1 VRRSRRRWLERY
13 VFETAVAKSAPT
25 VSAALDPPPPPS
37 DSRTGGVVA
46 RYKEQEKQHL
56 APRPK
61 VDMGEQPKGWFDAR
75 KPKKLEELEV
85 DCFLEQYRHLLS
97 SESWI
102 QSM

>member
-1 VRRSRRRWLERY
+1 
-13 VFETAVAKSAPT
+13 
-25 VSAALDPPPPPS
+25 
-37 DSRTGGVVA
+37 
-46 RYKEQEKQHL
+46 
-56 APRPK
+56 
-61 VDMGEQPKGWFDAR
+61 MGEQPKGWFDAR